1 MKISN
6 YMPPLEME
14 RLLPLVDAG
23 EISLEELR
31 AKSND
36 ALGRNME
43 LEWVLRH
50 ENDIPRI
57 KILEA
62 LSGFYHCRWAEYD
75 ERLPIPPEFLAKLDP
90 DVLCAS
96 QWFPIIKDGDTVVVA
111 ASDPQDSQVFD
122 EVKRCFS
129 AENYEFRVALGE
141 DIRAFIQDFLNCV
154 PEQIIGNERTG
165 LAYWRNTMARWR
177 TKLACYRTD
186 FAEART
192 YLSLLR
198 WGLGLITLGRALL
211 RIRPVESLIPLYW
224 MMIASGICIVI
235 IGIST
240 YFRIKRSILRPP
252 KHQTLVEVTAATLY
266 FFENYQFVEKK
277 PEKPSD
283 KWTMLA
289 RLADMLPNSCVFI
302 EPSLDNKTRSSLAH
316 ERNSLAAQR
325 TVAGCYRAIYAR
337 ARTGL
342 SFIRTGVAFISIG
355 LGLIKYFGL
364 SVLTMLDL
372 LLIIAG
378 LLMVTDGAIWY
389 WPVRKEQ
396 SEAAKSDPVPTAR
409 NR

>member
-6 YMPPLEME
+6 HRPAQEME

-23 EISLEELR
+23 AVSLEGLR
-31 AKSND
+31 SKSND
-36 ALGRNME
+36 AAFRNME

-50 ENDIPRI
+50 ECDVPRR

-62 LSGFYHCRWAEYD
+62 LSEYYHCRWAEYD
-75 ERLPIPPEFLAKLDP
+75 ERLPVPPEFLAALNP
-90 DVLCAS
+90 DMLCAG
-96 QWFPIIKDGDTVVVA
+96 QWFPIIKDHETVVVA
-111 ASDPQDSQVFD
+111 ASDPQNPQVID
-122 EVKRCFS
+122 EVKRGIP
-129 AENYEFRVALGE
+129 AKEYEFRVALGE
-141 DIRAFIQDFLNCV
+141 DIRAFIQDFLNSI

-186 FAEART
+186 FAKART

-198 WGLGLITLGRALL
+198 WGLGLIMLGRALL
-211 RIRPVESLIPLYW
+211 RVRPVASLIPLYW
-224 MMIASGICIVI
+224 VMIGSGFCIVVV
-235 IGIST
+235 GIST

-252 KHQTLVEVTAATLY
+252 KHQTLVEVSAATLY
-266 FFENYQFVEKK
+266 FLENYQFVEKK
-277 PEKPSD
+277 PEKPSE

-302 EPSLDNKTRSSLAH
+302 EPSLDNKARSSLAH

-325 TVAGCYRAIYAR
+325 TVEGCYRTIYAR

-342 SFIRTGVAFISIG
+342 SFIRTGVAFMSIG
-355 LGLIKYFGL
+355 LGLIEYFGL
-364 SVLTMLDL
+364 SMLTIVDSF
-372 LLIIAG
+372 LIIAG
-378 LLMVTDGAIWY
+378 FAMIADGAVWY

-396 SEAAKSDPVPTAR
+396 YEAAKDAPIIL
-409 NR
+409 